1 ESVNV
6 DANGMKAY
14 VIHEEYE
21 VIVEESD
28 EIKEGDTVE
37 LLSLS
42 LNEATLS
49 GFEVGDVCTVEYI
62 YESPMKDTR
71 LGVKKQDG
79 RIGFCSPDNVV
90 KFNGKIEVGDEV
102 ILDAGDDEDIRP
114 LIGFYNGET
123 YEVTDMN
130 P

>member
-1 ESVNV
+1 
-6 DANGMKAY
+6 Y

-71 LGVKKQDG
+71 LGVKKQDE
-79 RIGFCSPDNVV
+79 RIEICSPDNVV
-90 KFNGKIEVGDEV
+90 NYNGKINVGNEY
-102 ILDAGDDEDIRP
+102 ILYARNDEDIRP
-114 LIGFYNGET
+114 LI
-123 YEVTDMN
+123 
-130 P
+130 